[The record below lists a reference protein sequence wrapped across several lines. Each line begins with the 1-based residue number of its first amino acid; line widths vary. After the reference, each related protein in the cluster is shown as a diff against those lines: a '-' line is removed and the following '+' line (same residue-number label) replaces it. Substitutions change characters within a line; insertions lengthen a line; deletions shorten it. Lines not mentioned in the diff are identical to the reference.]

1 MRIRVEHEPLAQ
13 SIATLADTAQQIRAL
28 LDDLDAEATGLR
40 HLWTGAAKDAYSRAH
55 REWNECADGMQTAL
69 TSAATAAARAQA
81 RTRETEAHVAD
92 LWS

>member
-13 SIATLADTAQQIRAL
+13 SIAILADTVQQIRAL
-28 LDDLDAEATGLR
+28 LEDLDSEASGLGQ
-40 HLWTGAAKDAYSRAH
+40 LWAGHAQEAYGRAH
-55 REWNECADGMQTAL
+55 REWNECADAMQTAL

-81 RTRETEAHVAD
+81 RTREAEAHVAG